1 MGNLTGKAFPGVGNL
16 IFVWEGWGKLN
27 LECQFPFFLSGAEEE
42 LEEFRGKDFAFV
54 SEWLTKSCIAFLKIC
69 MKSREY
75 LNVND
80 FRFY

>member
-1 MGNLTGKAFPGVGNL
+1 MGKIEPEVSVL
-16 IFVWEGWGKLN
+16 IL
-27 LECQFPFFLSGAEEE
+27 FFLSGAEEE
-42 LEEFRGKDFAFV
+42 LEEFKGKDFAFF
-54 SEWLTKSCIAFLKIC
+54 SEWLTKKCIAFLKVC